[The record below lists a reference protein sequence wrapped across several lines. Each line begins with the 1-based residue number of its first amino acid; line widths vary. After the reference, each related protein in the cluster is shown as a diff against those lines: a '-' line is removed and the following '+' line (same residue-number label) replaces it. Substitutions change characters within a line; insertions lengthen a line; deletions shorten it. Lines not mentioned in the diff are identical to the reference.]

1 MRGYLLDSLFTSIP
15 IKASTCPPVSDTTLT
30 PNNLVL
36 LGSPQDLSQAP
47 HPSVCPTPHWTQSP
61 GFMAFTRLSVV
72 RSSGEI
78 QCPGI
83 TPDPLTQNCQVVPT
97 RVKSEIPVPP
107 SLPTVSFPSH

>member
-15 IKASTCPPVSDTTLT
+15 IKASICPPVSDTTLT

-36 LGSPQDLSQAP
+36 LGSPQDLRQAP
-47 HPSVCPTPHWTQSP
+47 HPSVCPTPRWTQSP
-61 GFMAFTRLSVV
+61 RFMAFTRLSVV

-83 TPDPLTQNCQVVPT
+83 TPDPRTQNCQVVPT
-97 RVKSEIPVPP
+97 RSQV
-107 SLPTVSFPSH
+107 